1 MIKQISTA
9 YFPTG
14 IKFCAPLL
22 VIGGV
27 YLITT
32 GHEIWGVLLVI
43 LSAVI
48 LTTKYVTEIDLK
60 ERSYRDFLFLLG
72 LNLNEESSRFNAIER
87 VVITKGRFS
96 QTINTRAQSRQMDW
110 TDFTATLLL
119 DNGTL
124 DLLTRNSKKE
134 LLLALKEFI
143 IFLNVPV
150 EDRTSAQFT
159 EIDIARVT

>member
-1 MIKQISTA
+1 MIKQISTS

-14 IKFCAPLL
+14 IKICSPLL
-22 VIGGV
+22 AIGGV
-27 YLITT
+27 YLIIT
-32 GHEIWGVLLVI
+32 GHEIWGVLLII
-43 LSAVI
+43 LAAVI

-60 ERSYRDFLFLLG
+60 EQSYRDFLFLLG
-72 LNLNEESSRFNAIER
+72 LNLNEETSRFNAIEK
-87 VVITKGRFS
+87 VVITKGSFS

-159 EIDIARVT
+159 EIDIARLT